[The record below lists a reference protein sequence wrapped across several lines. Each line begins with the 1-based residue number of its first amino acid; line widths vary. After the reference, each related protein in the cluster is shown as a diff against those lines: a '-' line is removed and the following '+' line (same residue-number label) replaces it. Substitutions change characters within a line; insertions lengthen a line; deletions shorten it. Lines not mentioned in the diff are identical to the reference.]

1 MIQLYEELVDI
12 LEREFSLCA
21 QLVTLLQKEKD
32 VIVSLD
38 PSALEELLSE
48 KEAVSSN
55 IRICEEARERLLDRL
70 GFKNKTISQVAAVAD
85 EKYRDRLNGIASKF
99 TSVIHSITELNKLN
113 GKLIEKSLY
122 YIKTSYNFLNSFGVS
137 ARQRVSME
145 A

>member
-1 MIQLYEELVDI
+1 LIQLYEELVDI